1 MKLNP
6 SEISNLIRSRI
17 ENFEALTQART
28 EGTVVSVTDGIVR
41 VHGLSDVMQGEMLEF
56 PGNTFGLALNLERDS
71 VGCRDSG

>member
-17 ENFEALTQART
+17 DNFEALTQART

-41 VHGLSDVMQGEMLEF
+41 VYGLHS
-56 PGNTFGLALNLERDS
+56 ALR
-71 VGCRDSG
+71 

>member
-28 EGTVVSVTDGIVR
+28 EGTVVSVTDGADSAGR
-41 VHGLSDVMQGEMLEF
+41 PWPAAQRPH
-56 PGNTFGLALNLERDS
+56 TAWLNEASSPILGWL
-71 VGCRDSG
+71 V

>member
-17 ENFEALTQART
+17 ENFDALSQART

-41 VHGLSDVMQGEMLEF
+41 IHGLSSASLS
-56 PGNTFGLALNLERDS
+56 LNIYASR
-71 VGCRDSG
+71 

>member
-28 EGTVVSVTDGIVR
+28 EGYGGQR
-41 VHGLSDVMQGEMLEF
+41 HRRYRPRARAF
-56 PGNTFGLALNLERDS
+56 RRDA
-71 VGCRDSG
+71 G